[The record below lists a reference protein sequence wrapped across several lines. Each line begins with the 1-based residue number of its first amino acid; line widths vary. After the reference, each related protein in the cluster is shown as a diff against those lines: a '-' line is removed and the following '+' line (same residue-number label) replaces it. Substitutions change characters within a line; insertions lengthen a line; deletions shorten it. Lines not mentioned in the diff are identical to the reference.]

1 MTYSI
6 QKTNFYKNPFIGLYL
21 RTNGRHTF
29 MAKNAPAKLRSQAQ
43 ETLKTEPVEIYVN
56 QSPLVGLFCVANDR
70 GAVLTANAE
79 REEKNT
85 LKKLG
90 YDVHVL
96 KSSLAPGNVLL
107 CNNHVGLASPQL
119 PAAELKTVG
128 ETLGIPMHSLH
139 LSGMH
144 TIGAVNVVTDTGIF
158 AYNDVTDVEFKH
170 MEKLFNLHGT
180 NGTTNNGVPFNS
192 FGVVANNH
200 GALVGDLTSGF
211 EIQRIY
217 ESLSGE

>member
-21 RTNGRHTF
+21 RTNDKHTF
-29 MAKNAPAKLRSQAQ
+29 MAKNAPAKLRTQAR
-43 ETLKTEPVEIYVN
+43 ETLRTEPVELYVN
-56 QSPLVGLFCVANDR
+56 QSPLVGLFCVVNAR
-70 GAVLTANAE
+70 GAVLAANAE
-79 REEKNT
+79 KEERNA

-90 YDVHVL
+90 YDVYVM

-107 CNNHVGLASPQL
+107 CNNAVGMASPQL
-119 PAAELKTVG
+119 PSAELKG
-128 ETLGIPMHSLH
+128 IAETLGIQMHALH

-144 TIGAVNVVTDTGIF
+144 TIGATNVVTDKGIF
-158 AYNDVTDVEFKH
+158 AYNDVTDVEFKQ

-180 NGTTNNGVPFNS
+180 NGTTNTGVPFNS

-200 GALVGDLTSGF
+200 GALLGDLTSGF
-211 EIQRIY
+211 ELQRVY
-217 ESLSGE
+217 EALSGE